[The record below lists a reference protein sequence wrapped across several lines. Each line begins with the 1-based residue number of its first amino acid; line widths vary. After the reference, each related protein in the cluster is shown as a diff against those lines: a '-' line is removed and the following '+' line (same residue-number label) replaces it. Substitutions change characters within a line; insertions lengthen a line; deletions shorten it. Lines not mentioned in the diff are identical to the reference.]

1 MKLLKKILVIT
12 FIIALVCI
20 IKTTCFATTAIVNT
34 DTLKLRKEASTDCE
48 VLELLSQNQEL
59 EVIEQSG
66 DWYKIKYKQMVGYVH
81 KDYIKVKEE
90 TVNNENTV
98 ENTIT
103 TNQEEPTEPQNEN
116 NNNQNNNENTIPVNT
131 SVKLIKDTKV
141 YILPLIN
148 SSEISSIT
156 KDSEIT
162 IISRTNGWYYIQSKD
177 INGWIRKEA
186 LLETTIQTQEPENT
200 NKEQEKEEEEEK
212 KPEDTQIEET
222 AIKEKVLYVNSPS
235 VYVRKGPATTYEV
248 VDSLILNNQV
258 TAIAESGDWYKVKVD
273 GKEGY
278 IAKRLLSATEQEE
291 TSRGTAN
298 RQETSKVE
306 ENNNQNNGSTG
317 EEIAS
322 FAQEYLGCP
331 YVYGASGPSKFDCSG
346 FTMFVYK
353 NFGISLSHSATAQSK
368 CGIYVEKEDLQAG
381 DLVFFTD
388 YETGYGIGHVGI
400 YIGNGNFIHASSG
413 TGYCVKISTLLSGSY
428 YNRYET
434 ARRLV

>member
-1 MKLLKKILVIT
+1 MKLLKKILAIT

-66 DWYKIKYKQMVGYVH
+66 DWYKVKHNQIAGYVH

-90 TVNNENTV
+90 TVENENTV

-103 TNQEEPTEPQNEN
+103 TNQEEPIEPQNEN
-116 NNNQNNNENTIPVNT
+116 NNNENTIPVNT
-131 SVKLIKDTKV
+131 SVKVIEDIKV

-156 KDSEIT
+156 KDSEVT

-177 INGWIRKEA
+177 TNGWIRKEA
-186 LLETTIQTQEPENT
+186 LVEATIQTQEPENT
-200 NKEQEKEEEEEK
+200 NKEQEEEK
-212 KPEDTQIEET
+212 KLEDTQIEET

-235 VYVRKGPATTYEV
+235 VYVRKGPATTYEI

-306 ENNNQNNGSTG
+306 GSNNQNNSSTG
-317 EEIAS
+317 EEIAN

-353 NFGISLSHSATAQSK
+353 NFEISLSHSATAQSK
-368 CGIYVEKEDLQAG
+368 CGSYVEKEDLQAG